1 MSLIHAVEHQ
11 FAVFLG
17 RGVVTAAE
25 LKSRLAAVLAT
36 ARLAERPLLLF
47 DLREVVLLDLARED
61 LEALCQIVER
71 GGPPAK
77 GARFALVAEADAVAR
92 TAHSFAA
99 LAATLPI
106 EVRVFREIGEARS
119 WLAYAELAL

>member
-36 ARLAERPLLLF
+36 VRLAERPLLLF
-47 DLREVVLLDLARED
+47 DLREVVMLDLARED

-71 GGPPAK
+71 GGPTAK
-77 GARFALVAEADAVAR
+77 GARFALVAEADAVAG

-99 LAATLPI
+99 LAANLPI
-106 EVRVFREIGEARS
+106 EVRVFREIGEARA

>member
-1 MSLIHAVEHQ
+1 MPLTYAVEHQ

-25 LKSRLAAVLAT
+25 LRSRLAAVLAT

-47 DLREVVLLDLARED
+47 DLRDVTTLDLARED
-61 LEALCQIVER
+61 VEELCQIVEHA
-71 GGPPAK
+71 GPAAK
-77 GARFALVAEADAVAR
+77 GARFAFVAEDEGVSL
-92 TAHSFAA
+92 TAGSFAA

-106 EVRVFREIGEARS
+106 EVEVFREIGEARA
-119 WLAYAELAL
+119 WLA